1 MAMAAFELH
10 HQNCFDWLRKQAA
23 NSIEA
28 VCTDPPFGIVEF
40 LPHEI
45 EKMRRGKGGVWRI
58 PPSIGGSKRAP
69 LPRFTTLDDK
79 DLAHVYH
86 YFKQL
91 GECLFPVLTPGGHIF
106 LAGTPML
113 QHLVQRGMAEAGF
126 EVRGAVMRLYRGFRG
141 GDRPKL
147 AEKEF
152 FDVCVT
158 PRGTYEPW
166 MLFRK
171 PIEERTVA
179 SNLRKWGTGALRRI
193 SADQP
198 LPDTLQSGKTPKV
211 EESISNHPTLK
222 PQQLL
227 RILCRSL
234 LPFGRG
240 TILDP
245 FCGSGSTIAACKAIG
260 YDSIGIEIDK
270 IYFST
275 LKNNVDKLSALY
287 PQFRGD
293 ALGVDLSQAAPKPQQ
308 PLSAQI
314 DLLQTGVD
322 YP

>member
-1 MAMAAFELH
+1 MADFKLH
-10 HQNCFDWLRKQAA
+10 HQNCFDWLKAQQP

-40 LPHEI
+40 LPHEM
-45 EKMRRGKGGVWRI
+45 EKMRKGKGGVWRL
-58 PPSIGGSKRAP
+58 PPTIGGSKRAP
-69 LPRFTTLDDK
+69 LPRFTTLNDNE
-79 DLAHVYH
+79 LAHVYH
-86 YFKQL
+86 YFKEF
-91 GECLFPVLTPGGHIF
+91 GECLFPVLTPGAHVF

-126 EVRGAVMRLYRGFRG
+126 EVRGAIMRLYRGFRG

-152 FDVCVT
+152 PDVCVT

-179 SNLRKWGTGALRRI
+179 MNLRKWGTGALRRI
-193 SADQP
+193 STDQP

-234 LPFGRG
+234 LPLGKG

-245 FCGSGSTIAACKAIG
+245 FCGSGSTIAACNAAG
-260 YDSIGIEIDK
+260 YDSIGVEVDE
-270 IYFST
+270 IYFSK
-275 LKNNVDKLSALY
+275 LEFNVEKLSALY
-287 PQFRGD
+287 PEFKGD
-293 ALGVDLSQAAPKPQQ
+293 SLGADLSQIAPKPKN
-308 PLSAQI
+308 PRSPQI
-314 DLLQTGVD
+314 DLLQGGID
-322 YP
+322 YT

>member
-1 MAMAAFELH
+1 MADFELH
-10 HQNCFDWLRKQAA
+10 HQSCFDWLKNQQA

-45 EKMRRGKGGVWRI
+45 EKMRKGKGGVWRL
-58 PPSIGGSKRAP
+58 PPTIGGSKRAP
-69 LPRFTTLDDK
+69 LPRFTTLDNK
-79 DLAHVYH
+79 ELARVYR
-86 YFKQL
+86 YFKDF
-91 GECLFPVLTPGGHIF
+91 GECLFPVLTPGAHVF

-113 QHLVQRGMAEAGF
+113 QHLTQRGMAEAGF
-126 EVRGAVMRLYRGFRG
+126 EVRGAIMRLYRGFRG

-152 FDVCVT
+152 PHVCVT
-158 PRGTYEPW
+158 PRGAYEPW

-171 PIEERTVA
+171 PVEERTVA
-179 SNLRKWGTGALRRI
+179 LNLRRWGTGALRRI

-227 RILCRSL
+227 RILCRCL
-234 LPFGRG
+234 LPLGKG

-245 FCGSGSTIAACKAIG
+245 FCGSGATIAACNAVG
-260 YDSIGIEIDK
+260 YDSIGIEIDE
-270 IYFST
+270 IYFSR

-287 PQFRGD
+287 PQFKGD
-293 ALGVDLSQAAPKPQQ
+293 SLDADPGQMTPRSEKRRSSQTDLF
-308 PLSAQI
+308 
-314 DLLQTGVD
+314 QTGFD
-322 YP
+322 YSQH

>member
-1 MAMAAFELH
+1 MTAFELH
-10 HQNCFDWLRKQAA
+10 HQNCFDWLKKQAA

-45 EKMRRGKGGVWRI
+45 EKMRRGKGGVWRL

-86 YFKQL
+86 YFKQF

-158 PRGTYEPW
+158 PRGAYEPW

-179 SNLRKWGTGALRRI
+179 LNLRKWGTGALRRI

-234 LPFGRG
+234 LPLGRG

-245 FCGSGSTIAACKAIG
+245 FCGSGSTIAACNAIG

-270 IYFST
+270 VYSSK

-293 ALGVDLSQAAPKPQQ
+293 ALGVDLSQTAPKPQK
-308 PLSAQI
+308 PPSAQI